1 MGIDIYMEWDGMTDD
16 EMKARY
22 NGFDTTAGS
31 VGYLREAYHGAPYAT
46 ETLVPDAFEWT
57 ENIGNLMANAE
68 ANGSRLD
75 DALVNLLSRGVPMQA
90 ETLRER
96 LPETLLKARERID
109 TLYPDTPPEL
119 ADRQVAAFIDFVELA
134 EAKQAEG
141 KNIYVYASY

>member
-68 ANGSRLD
+68 ANGSELD
-75 DALVNLLSRGVPMQA
+75 DALMNLLSRGVPMRA

-96 LPETLLKARERID
+96 LPATLLKARERID
-109 TLYPDTPPEL
+109 TVYADTPSEL
-119 ADRQVAAFIDFVELA
+119 ADLQVAAFIDFVELA

-141 KNIYVYASY
+141 KNIYIYASF